1 MRLCSYHDSA
11 FIEHGSSECVLPE
24 RQHSTHSQHRDP
36 SSLLPC
42 PSRNNHY
49 SVVFKRN
56 AMLYLLVTDLGYLN
70 EKDVVWE
77 RLDGV
82 DGDTQ
87 LCDGGFEP
95 FRPHRA
101 SASGRMLA
109 GKQL

>member
-1 MRLCSYHDSA
+1 
-11 FIEHGSSECVLPE
+11 
-24 RQHSTHSQHRDP
+24 
-36 SSLLPC
+36 
-42 PSRNNHY
+42 
-49 SVVFKRN
+49 
-56 AMLYLLVTDLGYLN
+56 MLYLLVTDLGYLN